1 MSLTVIG
8 IHFKRSFITLCI
20 WDLYTFTSQFTMLKM
35 VASLSLEYLI
45 MSLMNC
51 VLSCVMSTL
60 PPPWFPTQGL
70 TDAKEEFQHW
80 TPVDNCV
87 SLFWREWP
95 YIAFFYNFI
104 TLPGRCH
111 LGISW
116 MNYCTFSIF
125 TWVRIWRVVSGLF
138 FFSSFFFKASLKS
151 PTYE

>member
-1 MSLTVIG
+1 MYL
-8 IHFKRSFITLCI
+8 RFIYIYFSIYYAENGCI
-20 WDLYTFTSQFTMLKM
+20 
-35 VASLSLEYLI
+35 SLSWVSNYVFDEL
-45 MSLMNC
+45 C
-51 VLSCVMSTL
+51 AVLCHVHP

-95 YIAFFYNFI
+95 YFAFFYSFI

-125 TWVRIWRVVSGLF
+125 TWVRVWRVLSGLF
-138 FFSSFFFKASLKS
+138 FFFLFFLRHLWSPPNMNSLEFKILC
-151 PTYE
+151 